1 MTDSNRDSC
10 PINTTNIDMDGAAG
24 CPAPSELDA
33 LEEQLGDDI
42 DIEDLDV
49 EVENEYWVDYSHS
62 HHGIV
67 FAWRNNRKQI
77 LLAVEETISPTQEKT
92 GYDIV
97 LMTADGG
104 YIGALESVEDEEEA
118 LKTALE
124 YQNEYPK
131 GEFPMANKYEEATD
145 DEGNVKRG
153 WMIEDNPLY
162 EDSSTTED
170 SQSKSASP
178 SDTSIL
184 GRLRSLFSS

>member
-1 MTDSNRDSC
+1 
-10 PINTTNIDMDGAAG
+10 MDDGEA

-33 LEEQLGDDI
+33 LEEQLGTDVDI
-42 DIEDLDV
+42 DDLDV

-67 FAWRNNRKQI
+67 FAWRNNKKQI
-77 LLAVEETISPTQEKT
+77 LIGVEETISPTQEKT

-97 LMTADGG
+97 LMTADGE

-124 YQNEYPK
+124 YQNEYPQ
-131 GEFPMANKYEEATD
+131 GDFPMVNKYQEATD
-145 DEGNVKRG
+145 EDGNVKRG

-162 EDSSTTED
+162 EDSSTEESTAESSSSHLD
-170 SQSKSASP
+170 EEGV
-178 SDTSIL
+178 L
-184 GRLRSLFSS
+184 GRLRSLLSS